1 MQTQR
6 KDLFFPLQSYSKK
19 TLRKNV
25 TKSARKYK
33 RNLLMPP
40 WASYN
45 TPYIEL
51 IQYGRS
57 ICKKV
62 YLHANFMLCE
72 CKWILFK
79 NQLRK
84 KTY

>member
-1 MQTQR
+1 MSR
-6 KDLFFPLQSYSKK
+6 KALENTNEICSC
-19 TLRKNV
+19 
-25 TKSARKYK
+25 
-33 RNLLMPP
+33 PP